1 MTKFDKKSFL
11 IILISPSAGG
21 KSAILKR
28 VLVDCDDIDYSISY
42 TTRKPRI
49 NESNNVDYHF
59 ISESEFK
66 ELQTAGDL
74 LESAFVHDCWYGTS
88 HKFIENEL
96 QKGKH
101 IIMDIDVQGAKQILQ
116 QNIEVVTIFIIPPDI
131 NVLTERLK
139 ERGTDS
145 IKEIEIR
152 LQTAR
157 KEMEEIGHFDY
168 LVINDDLETAVSEVI
183 DIIRV
188 EEKKVKRFTNIKEI
202 FYGG

>member
-1 MTKFDKKSFL
+1 MAKFDKKSFL

-28 VLVDCDDIDYSISY
+28 VLEECDDVDYSISY

-49 NESNNVDYHF
+49 NESNGVDYYF

-66 ELQTAGDL
+66 ELQAAGDL
-74 LESAFVHDCWYGTS
+74 LESADVHDCWYGTS
-88 HKFIENEL
+88 RKFIESEL

-101 IIMDIDVQGAKQILQ
+101 IIMDIDVQGARQILQ
-116 QNIEVVTIFIIPPDI
+116 QDIEVVTIFIIPPDI
-131 NVLTERLK
+131 GVLTKRLND
-139 ERGTDS
+139 RGTDS
-145 IKEIEIR
+145 QEEIETR

-157 KEMEEIGHFDY
+157 KEMEEIDHFDY
-168 LVINDDLETAVSEVI
+168 LVINDDFETAVRDVI
-183 DIIRV
+183 EIICV
-188 EEKKVKRFTNIKEI
+188 EEKKVKRFTNIKDI

>member
-1 MTKFDKKSFL
+1 MAKFDKQSFL

-28 VLVDCDDIDYSISY
+28 VIEECDDVDYSISY

-49 NESNNVDYHF
+49 NESNGIDYNF

-66 ELQTAGDL
+66 ELQAAGDL
-74 LESAFVHDCWYGTS
+74 LESADVHGCWYGTS
-88 HKFIENEL
+88 RRFIDSKL

-101 IIMDIDVQGAKQILQ
+101 IIMDIDVQGARQILQ
-116 QNIEVVTIFIIPPDI
+116 QDIEVVTIFIIPPDI
-131 NVLTERLK
+131 SVLTKRLTD
-139 ERGTDS
+139 RGTDS
-145 IKEIEIR
+145 QEEIETR

-157 KEMEEIGHFDY
+157 KEMEEIDHFDY
-168 LVINDDLETAVSEVI
+168 LIINDDFETAVRDVI
-183 DIIRV
+183 EIIRV
-188 EEKKVKRFTNIKEI
+188 EEKKVKRFTNIKDI

>member
-1 MTKFDKKSFL
+1 VIKFSKKSFL

-28 VLVDCDDIDYSISY
+28 VLEECDDVDYSISY

-49 NESNNVDYHF
+49 NESNGVDYYF

-66 ELQTAGDL
+66 ELKAAGDL
-74 LESAFVHDCWYGTS
+74 LESADVHGCWYGTS
-88 HKFIENEL
+88 RKFIESKL

-101 IIMDIDVQGAKQILQ
+101 IIMDIDVQGAEQILLQ
-116 QNIEVVTIFIIPPDI
+116 DIEVVTIFIIPPDI
-131 NVLTERLK
+131 SVLTKRLK
-139 ERGTDS
+139 DRGTDS
-145 IKEIEIR
+145 QEEIETR

-157 KEMEEIGHFDY
+157 KELEEIDHFDY
-168 LVINDDLETAVSEVI
+168 LVINDDFETAVRDVI
-183 DIIRV
+183 EIIRV
-188 EEKKVKRFTNIKEI
+188 EEKKVKRFTNIKDI

>member
-1 MTKFDKKSFL
+1 MAKFDKQSFL

-28 VLVDCDDIDYSISY
+28 VIEECDDVDYSISY

-49 NESNNVDYHF
+49 NESNGIDYNF

-66 ELQTAGDL
+66 ELQAAGDL
-74 LESAFVHDCWYGTS
+74 LESADVHGCWYGTS
-88 HKFIENEL
+88 RRFIDSKL

-101 IIMDIDVQGAKQILQ
+101 IIMDIDVQGARQILQ
-116 QNIEVVTIFIIPPDI
+116 QDIEVVTIFIIPPDI
-131 NVLTERLK
+131 SVLTKRLTD
-139 ERGTDS
+139 RGTDS
-145 IKEIEIR
+145 QEEIETR

-157 KEMEEIGHFDY
+157 KEMEEIDHFDY
-168 LVINDDLETAVSEVI
+168 LVINDDFETAVRDVI
-183 DIIRV
+183 EIIRV
-188 EEKKVKRFTNIKEI
+188 EEKKVKRFTNIKDI

>member
-1 MTKFDKKSFL
+1 MIKFSKKSFL

-28 VLVDCDDIDYSISY
+28 VIEECDDVDYSISY

-49 NESNNVDYHF
+49 NESNGIDYNF

-66 ELQTAGDL
+66 ELQAAGDL
-74 LESAFVHDCWYGTS
+74 LESADVHGCWYGTS
-88 HKFIENEL
+88 RRFIDSKL

-101 IIMDIDVQGAKQILQ
+101 IIMDIDVQGARQILQ
-116 QNIEVVTIFIIPPDI
+116 QDIEVVTIFIIPPDI
-131 NVLTERLK
+131 SVLTKRLTD
-139 ERGTDS
+139 RGTDS
-145 IKEIEIR
+145 QEEIETR

-157 KEMEEIGHFDY
+157 KEMEEIDHFDY
-168 LVINDDLETAVSEVI
+168 LVINDDFETAVRDVI
-183 DIIRV
+183 EIIRV
-188 EEKKVKRFTNIKEI
+188 EEKKVKRFTNIKDI

>member
-1 MTKFDKKSFL
+1 MIKFSKKSFL

-28 VLVDCDDIDYSISY
+28 VIEECDDVDYSISY

-49 NESNNVDYHF
+49 NESNGIDYNF

-66 ELQTAGDL
+66 ELQAAGDL
-74 LESAFVHDCWYGTS
+74 LESADVHGCWYGTS
-88 HKFIENEL
+88 RRFIDSKL

-101 IIMDIDVQGAKQILQ
+101 IIMDIDVQGARQILQ
-116 QNIEVVTIFIIPPDI
+116 QDIEVVTIFIIPPDI
-131 NVLTERLK
+131 SVLTKRLTD
-139 ERGTDS
+139 RGTDS
-145 IKEIEIR
+145 QEEIETR

-157 KEMEEIGHFDY
+157 KEMEEIDHFDY
-168 LVINDDLETAVSEVI
+168 LIINDDFETAVRDVI
-183 DIIRV
+183 EIIRV
-188 EEKKVKRFTNIKEI
+188 EEKKVKRFTNIKDI

>member
-1 MTKFDKKSFL
+1 MEKFNKKSFL

-28 VLVDCDDIDYSISY
+28 VLVDCDEVDYSISY

-49 NESNNVDYHF
+49 NESNDVDYHF
-59 ISESEFK
+59 ISKSEFK
-66 ELQTAGDL
+66 ELQAAGDL
-74 LESAFVHDCWYGTS
+74 LESADVHGCWYGTS
-88 HKFIENEL
+88 RRFIESEL

-101 IIMDIDVQGAKQILQ
+101 IIMDIDVQGAKQILHQ
-116 QNIEVVTIFIIPPDI
+116 DIEVITIFIIPPDI

-139 ERGTDS
+139 DRGTDS
-145 IKEIEIR
+145 RKEIEIR

-157 KEMEEIGHFDY
+157 KEMEEIDHFDY
-168 LVINDDLETAVSEVI
+168 LVINDDFETAVREVI

-188 EEKKVKRFTNIKEI
+188 EEKKVKRFTNVKEI